1 MALVFWKD
9 SLDFNR
15 IIRKQMDHVESRA
28 GPAGAGGSPDRMRNT
43 AYKKAAEEAISQYR
57 GNQGSRS
64 AFGSVG
70 GVFSAGGPALGGTNA
85 GFNGH
90 FNNQTPGGATPGMNP
105 YGGYR

>member
-1 MALVFWKD
+1 VALVFWKD

-15 IIRKQMDHVESRA
+15 IIRKQMDHVESKGA
-28 GPAGAGGSPDRMRNT
+28 AGASGSPDRMRST

-64 AFGSVG
+64 AFGSIG
-70 GVFSAGGPALGGTNA
+70 GVNGGGPVLGGPNI
-85 GFNGH
+85 GYNGH

-105 YGGYR
+105 FSGFR